1 MSQPRPFV
9 LITGRSTTQGKSL
22 HLGKES
28 KEFLDE
34 VLGVQMSA
42 DDMQRRGLTEGAE
55 VRVRSDFGEMRGC
68 AKKADLPAG
77 LVFIAYSVYCNALIG
92 GDTGGTG
99 MPDFKGLR
107 VDVEAA

>member
-1 MSQPRPFV
+1 V
-9 LITGRSTTQGKSL
+9 LITGRSTNQGKSL

-42 DDMQRRGLTEGAE
+42 DDMQQRGLAEGAD
-55 VRVRSDFGEMRGC
+55 VRVRSEFGEMHGR
-68 AKKADLPAG
+68 AKKADLPQG
-77 LVFIAYSVYCNALIG
+77 LVFIAYSIHCNRLVG

-99 MPDFKGLR
+99 MPDSKGIR